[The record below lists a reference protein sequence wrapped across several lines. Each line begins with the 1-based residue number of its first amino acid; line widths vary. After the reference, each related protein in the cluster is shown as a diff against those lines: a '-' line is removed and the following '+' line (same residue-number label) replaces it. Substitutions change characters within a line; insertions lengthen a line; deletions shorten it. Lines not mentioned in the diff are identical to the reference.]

1 MHVSSTRPVIS
12 PLKHESNRS
21 RVTSSDIFA
30 AMGIRSLKQMID
42 QIIRYYVSVRR
53 GLDFNKL
60 IFCIV

>member
-30 AMGIRSLKQMID
+30 SMGIRSLKQMID
-42 QIIRYYVSVRR
+42 QIIRYVSVRR